1 MIDEHFS
8 ETVLPTVEEDSL
20 LNSKPSFHPS
30 AKWQYF
36 LLVQGMELSDRKIE
50 VLAPEQED
58 NLKRN
63 SVYKTRQNV
72 TNACP

>member
-1 MIDEHFS
+1 MVTEKNRMYGNTIMIDEHFS

-36 LLVQGMELSDRKIE
+36 LLVQDMELSDRKIE
-50 VLAPEQED
+50 VLAPEHE
-58 NLKRN
+58 R
-63 SVYKTRQNV
+63 TI
-72 TNACP
+72 